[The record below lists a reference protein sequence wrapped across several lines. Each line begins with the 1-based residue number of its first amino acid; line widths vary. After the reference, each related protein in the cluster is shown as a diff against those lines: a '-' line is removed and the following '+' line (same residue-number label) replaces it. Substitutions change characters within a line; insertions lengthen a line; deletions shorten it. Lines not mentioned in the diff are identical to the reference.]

1 MRARIAAFYKFV
13 TFTAAELPLWR
24 TQLLELAA
32 DQGVKGTVLL
42 AEEGVNGTIAGPEQ
56 GVTAVLEHLRADPR
70 LADLEAK
77 LSWSERPSFHRLKV
91 RLKPEIVTLGRPEAR
106 PSEQVG
112 TYVAPTAWDQLI
124 DDPGTLVI
132 DTRNAYEVALGS
144 FEGAIDP
151 GLECFADFPRWVD
164 TVLRP
169 LVAERAPLALALF
182 CTGGIRC
189 EKATAHL
196 LEQGFGGVHHLQ
208 GGILRYLEQVPEPSS
223 QWRGECFVFDQ
234 RVAVNHQLEPGEHS
248 LCHGCRRPLSP
259 SDREL
264 ASYVAG
270 VSCRHCVD
278 GLTPERRAQLVE
290 RQRQVELAERRG
302 QAHIAQ
308 VFTS

>member
-1 MRARIAAFYKFV
+1 MSERIAAFYKFV
-13 TFTAAELPLWR
+13 TFSAAELPPWR
-24 TQLLELAA
+24 EELLALAGS
-32 DQGVKGTVLL
+32 QGVKGTVLL
-42 AEEGVNGTIAGPEQ
+42 AEEGINGTIAGPED
-56 GVTAVLEHLRADPR
+56 GVSAVLAHLRADPR

-77 LSWSERPSFHRLKV
+77 LSWSERPGFHRLKV
-91 RLKPEIVTLGRPEAR
+91 RLKAEIVTLGRPEAR
-106 PSEQVG
+106 PGERVG
-112 TYVAPTAWDQLI
+112 TYVAPSAWDRLI
-124 DDPGTLVI
+124 GDPGTLVI
-132 DTRNAYEVALGS
+132 DTRNSYEVALGS

-151 GLECFADFPRWVD
+151 GLERFADFPHWVE

-169 LVAERAPLALALF
+169 LVAEREPQALALF

-196 LEQGFGGVHHLQ
+196 LEQGFEGVHHLE
-208 GGILRYLEQVPEPSS
+208 GGILRYLEQVPEPAS

-259 SDREL
+259 SDRQL
-264 ASYVAG
+264 ASYEKG

-278 GLTPERRAQLVE
+278 GLSPERRAQLME

-302 QAHIAQ
+302 QVHIAQ